1 MAGKQEN
8 SAIIPRIMTRASY
21 GEADTRAKLI
31 TPALRQKGWGEEL
44 IDREVPVGKGA
55 VEIGHDG
62 IPRRANPRPV
72 DYLLKVIV
80 RENTEPVPVAILE
93 AKKESLSP
101 DAGLQQAC
109 EYASSCHVPFA
120 FSSNGHLFSVKNMAT
135 GAISQPQEM
144 SAFPRPDQLW
154 QQYKEARGFPQLDE
168 FLPRAPAIPLLTRYS
183 PTGENRRYYQDAAI
197 RAAMEKIVRCEETG
211 EPRRILLPLATG
223 AGKTFI
229 AVNLLHRIASAKKLR
244 CVLFLCDRK
253 ELREQA
259 FAEFTREFG
268 GDAVVV
274 SNQGGENPAK
284 NAKIHI
290 ATYQTLGVGRDA
302 DNPDPDAVDD
312 GATFNRFYP
321 EEDYFSHIVIDEC
334 HRSAWGEWSLPLR
347 RNPRAVHI
355 GLTATPRTLKIPK
368 HIYAT
373 EEGHEDK
380 RIDADNIKHFG
391 EPVYEYPIVRGM
403 DDGYLAMLLLD
414 KARTNVD
421 MAGGISGKKL
431 AELKPT
437 YANTGDPVPESE
449 LRPHYPPQNFEKI
462 LQLPDRV
469 HAMCADLFQKLC
481 EDDPKNGPDQ
491 KTIIFCETIQH
502 ADDVVREMQNLRE
515 QFVKEQGGNVPDQYA
530 FKCTADVDGAALIS
544 GFRNL
549 PNSRFIA
556 ATVDLLATGVDIP
569 RVRNIVFF
577 RHIKSPI
584 LFHQMLGRGTRID
597 EESGKLAFTVY
608 DYTNATV
615 LMGEEL
621 ATRARLKKKPDG
633 KEPPEETDDS
643 VPVRKIR
650 ADGLDVWVNDFGRF
664 VMADGQFISQQ
675 EYENRIA
682 KRLREEV
689 RNFADFNARWIDR
702 DRREEMMQFL
712 VKNELSPSAAL
723 MADRRDSEDL
733 YDYLADVV
741 WDADPKT
748 RRQRAD
754 AFFDINAKWLAS
766 FPPDAAAT
774 ISAIIAVFADGG
786 TEELETSELFIA
798 DRVRR
803 PGGQDALIKVGPLH
817 KTMTEM
823 KRRLFAA

>member
-1 MAGKQEN
+1 M
-8 SAIIPRIMTRASY
+8 AIISRIMTRAPY

-31 TPALRQKGWGEEL
+31 TPALHQSGWDENLIRREFSVGE
-44 IDREVPVGKGA
+44 GA

-62 IPRRANPRPV
+62 IPQRANPRPV
-72 DYLLKVIV
+72 DYLLQVLVGEK
-80 RENTEPVPVAILE
+80 TEPVPVAILE

-101 DAGLQQAC
+101 DAGLQQAR
-109 EYASSCHVPFA
+109 EYARNFHVPCV
-120 FSSNGHLFSVKNMAT
+120 FSSNGHQFSEMDITT
-135 GAISQPQEM
+135 GGVSQPRKM
-144 SAFPRPDQLW
+144 SEFPGPDELRRR
-154 QQYKEARGFPQLDE
+154 YEKMRGFALDE
-168 FLPRAPAIPLLTRYS
+168 DPAKPLLARYS

-197 RAAMEKIVRCEETG
+197 RAAMEKMARCEKDGT
-211 EPRRILLPLATG
+211 PPRILLPLATG

-229 AVNLLHRIASAKKLR
+229 AVNLLHRIARTKKLR
-244 CVLFLCDRK
+244 RVLFLCDRK

-259 FAEFTREFG
+259 HAEFTREFG
-268 GDAVVV
+268 ENAVVV

-302 DNPDPDAVDD
+302 DSQDPNAVDD

-321 EEDYFSHIVIDEC
+321 DEDHFSHIVIDEC
-334 HRSAWGEWSLPLR
+334 HRSAYGEWSLPLL
-347 RNPRAVHI
+347 RNPNAVHI

-373 EEGHEDK
+373 EEGRED
-380 RIDADNIKHFG
+380 RQIDADNIKHFG

-403 DDGYLAMLLLD
+403 DDGYLALLLLD
-414 KARTNVD
+414 KARASVD

-431 AELKPT
+431 ATLKPT
-437 YANTGDPVPESE
+437 YADTGEPVPESE
-449 LRPHYPPQNFEKI
+449 LRPHYAPPTFEKI

-469 HAMCADLFQKLC
+469 RAMCADLFQKLC

-502 ADDVVREMQNLRE
+502 ADNVVREMQNLRV
-515 QFVKEQGGNVPDQYA
+515 QFADERGGNVPDEYA
-530 FKCTADVDGAALIS
+530 FKCTADVDGSALIN

-621 ATRARLKKKPDG
+621 ASRIRGKKEPDG
-633 KEPPEETDDS
+633 KEPPEETNDS

-650 ADGLDVWVNDFGRF
+650 ADGLDVWVNDLGRF
-664 VMADGQFISQQ
+664 AMADGQFISRQ
-675 EYENRIA
+675 EYEKRIA
-682 KRLREEV
+682 ERLREEV
-689 RNFADFNARWIDR
+689 RDFADFNARWIDPN
-702 DRREEMMQFL
+702 RREEMMQFL
-712 VKNELSPSAAL
+712 FKSGLSPSAAL
-723 MADRRDSEDL
+723 MADGRDNEDL
-733 YDYLADVV
+733 YDYLAQVV
-741 WDADPKT
+741 WDANPKT
-748 RRQRAD
+748 RQQRAAD
-754 AFFDINAKWLAS
+754 FLAKNAEWLDS
-766 FPPDAAAT
+766 FPSDAAAT
-774 ISAIIAVFADGG
+774 IRAIIAVFAGGG
-786 TEELETSELFIA
+786 TEELETPELFA
-798 DRVRR
+798 AARVRK
-803 PGGQDALIKVGPLH
+803 PGGLDALKKAGPLRE
-817 KTMTEM
+817 TMTEM
-823 KRRLFAA
+823 KRRLFAG

>member
-1 MAGKQEN
+1 
-8 SAIIPRIMTRASY
+8 MTRASY

-31 TPALRQKGWGEEL
+31 TPALHQSGWSEEL
-44 IDREVPVGKGA
+44 IDREFPVGKGA

-62 IPRRANPRPV
+62 IPRRANPRLV
-72 DYLLKVIV
+72 DYLLKVLV

-93 AKKESLSP
+93 AKKESCSP
-101 DAGLQQAC
+101 DAGLQQVR
-109 EYASSCHVPFA
+109 EYARSFHVPFV
-120 FSSNGHLFSVKNMAT
+120 FSSNGHKFSEMDIKT
-135 GAISQPQEM
+135 GVISQPQEM

-154 QQYKEARGFPQLDE
+154 QRFKEVRGFPQLDE
-168 FLPRAPAIPLLTRYS
+168 FLPVAPAIPFLTRYS

-197 RAAMEKIVRCEETG
+197 RAAMEKMVHCEETG
-211 EPRRILLPLATG
+211 EPPRILLPLATG

-229 AVNLLHRIASAKKLR
+229 AVNLLHRIASTKKLR
-244 CVLFLCDRK
+244 RVLFLCDRK

-259 FAEFTREFG
+259 LAEFTREFG
-268 GDAVVV
+268 GNAVVV
-274 SNQGGENPAK
+274 SNRSGGNPAK

-302 DNPDPDAVDD
+302 DNPDPNAVDD
-312 GATFNRFYP
+312 GVTFNRFYP

-334 HRSAWGEWSLPLR
+334 HRSAYGEWSLPLR

-355 GLTATPRTLKIPK
+355 GLTATPRTLNIPE
-368 HIYAT
+368 HIHAT
-373 EEGHEDK
+373 EGGQEDK
-380 RIDADNIKHFG
+380 AISADNIKHFG
-391 EPVYEYPIVRGM
+391 DPVYEYPIVRGM
-403 DDGYLAMLLLD
+403 DDGYLALLLLD
-414 KARTNVD
+414 KARANVD

-431 AELKPT
+431 AEVNTT
-437 YANTGDPVPESE
+437 YANTGESVPESE
-449 LRPHYPPQNFEKI
+449 LRPHYTPQDFEKI

-502 ADDVVREMQNLRE
+502 ADDVVREMQNLRA
-515 QFVKEQGGNVPDQYA
+515 QFAKDRSENPPDEYA
-530 FKCTADVDGAALIS
+530 FKCTADVDGATLID
-544 GFRNL
+544 GFRTL

-597 EESGKLAFTVY
+597 EETGKFAFTVY

-621 ATRARLKKKPDG
+621 ASRICRKKKPDG
-633 KEPPEETDDS
+633 KELPKETDES
-643 VPVRKIR
+643 VLVRKIR
-650 ADGLDVWVNDFGRF
+650 ADGLDVWVNDLGRF
-664 VMADGQFISQQ
+664 AMADGEFISRQ
-675 EYENRIA
+675 EYESQIA

-689 RNFADFNARWIDR
+689 RDFTDFNARWTDPNHR
-702 DRREEMMQFL
+702 KEMLQFL
-712 VKNELSPSAAL
+712 ANNGLNPNAL
-723 MADRRDSEDL
+723 QVVNGRDSEDL

-741 WDADPKT
+741 WHISPKT

-754 AFFDINAKWLAS
+754 DFFAKNAKWLNNL
-766 FPPDAAAT
+766 PQDAKHT
-774 ISAIIAVFADGG
+774 VCAIVSIFADGG
-786 TEELETSELFIA
+786 TEELDIKELFDA
-798 DRVRR
+798 DRVQKS
-803 PGGQDALIKVGPLH
+803 GGLGSLKKAGPLSE
-817 KTMTEM
+817 TMAEM